1 MHGRMLPNKYMHND
15 PHIIEEV
22 EINLLSEEEEDLM
35 VEEEVEVPT
44 KVSLIIFMFMRII
57 KEIEK
62 LMI

>member
-1 MHGRMLPNKYMHND
+1 MHND

-22 EINLLSEEEEDLM
+22 ETKPPLEEEEDLM
-35 VEEEVEVPT
+35 VEEEVDVQDVPT
-44 KVSLIIFMFMRII
+44 KVSLIIFMLMKII